1 MSGERSARPDAAG
14 WAPDMR
20 RSTRT
25 PRGCRSE
32 RGLVTGRRTAAAQAA
47 DTRSHRDGTKFTNRH
62 VLGRPPAPG
71 RGSDVTSRRANRSA
85 PGTPVPAGDTRGYHS
100 THRLSA
106 ERIHDKPKQ
115 SLFTSLGARRDRH
128 FTARRNNHYTVRR
141 NAIVTARSC
150 ATQESLHRAT
160 QLSLHCRRHA
170 IRIVL
175 ERTYAGAL
183 KSIGSPVAAGTARG
197 GRCGC
202 APAQPRTACR
212 PRPAMRKTSLQV
224 LKSSCWTIL

>member
-1 MSGERSARPDAAG
+1 MAADRSADWSLADAPRQLRPQTRGRIVMGQSSRTDTSWAA
-14 WAPDMR
+14 
-20 RSTRT
+20 S
-25 PRGCRSE
+25 
-32 RGLVTGRRTAAAQAA
+32 
-47 DTRSHRDGTKFTNRH
+47 
-62 VLGRPPAPG
+62 PAPG

-183 KSIGSPVAAGTARG
+183 KSIGSPFIDRKVSLTGLATLREKEVVKIRQVTSHVAKIKKQGAKLRH
-197 GRCGC
+197 RDYL
-202 APAQPRTACR
+202 
-212 PRPAMRKTSLQV
+212 SLKIKK
-224 LKSSCWTIL
+224 LLTYGIYRILWSISLESL

>member
-1 MSGERSARPDAAG
+1 
-14 WAPDMR
+14 MR

-32 RGLVTGRRTAAAQAA
+32 RGLVTGRRTAA
-47 DTRSHRDGTKFTNRH
+47 
-62 VLGRPPAPG
+62 GRPQTRGRIVMRQSSRTDTSWAASPAPG

-170 IRIVL
+170 IRIVI